1 MNNFTHETP
10 ETPLHVVSFMHG
22 VRYAMSR
29 LLPQAEAA
37 RRYQEGYTEGY
48 DAGRADGYADGYDA
62 GRADL
67 ETELACL
74 DDDDDDTIIYTLTD
88 AGRAA
93 IRAQDAQDGG
103 AA

>member
-1 MNNFTHETP
+1 MNDSTHFTHETP
-10 ETPLHVVSFMHG
+10 ETPLHLVSFMHG

-48 DAGRADGYADGYDA
+48 DAGRADGYDA

-88 AGRAA
+88 AGRAVLS
-93 IRAQDAQDGG
+93 RMRQDGG